1 VRCMKSS
8 RWQKGSLVYK
18 EVMALDFGRL
28 ITAMVTPFDKD
39 LNVNWESAD
48 RLIDYL
54 IDEQGTDSLVVCG
67 TTGESPT
74 LTEEEKLELLSF
86 TINKAKGRCKVIA
99 GTGSYDTKHSIEL
112 TKEAEKLGADG
123 ILLVSPYYNRPSQE
137 GLYAHFRAIAEST
150 KLPVMLYNVPKRTG
164 VTIEASTIIRLAQDV
179 PNIVASKEAHDN
191 LDLVTTIIGQAPASF
206 KVYSGDDILT
216 LPMMSI
222 GAYGIV
228 SVASHLIGREMR
240 EMIEHFLAGR
250 IAEAAR
256 LHVKLQ
262 PMFNSMMPNP
272 ARVKTALRIKGF
284 DVGSVRLPLVDGSA
298 EEEALLR
305 SLFG

>member
-1 VRCMKSS
+1 
-8 RWQKGSLVYK
+8 L
-18 EVMALDFGRL
+18 EFGRL

-74 LTEEEKLELLSF
+74 LTEEEKLELLRF
-86 TINKAKGRCKVIA
+86 AVGKAKGRCKIIA
-99 GTGSYDTKHSIEL
+99 GTGSNDTRHSIEL
-112 TKEAEKLGADG
+112 TKEAEKIGADG
-123 ILLVSPYYNRPSQE
+123 ILLVSPYYNRPSQD

-150 KLPVMLYNVPKRTG
+150 SLPVMLYNVPKRTG
-164 VTIEASTIIRLAQDV
+164 VTIEASTVIRLAQDV

-191 LDLVTTIIGQAPASF
+191 LDLITTIIGQAPESF
-206 KVYSGDDILT
+206 RVYSGDDILT
-216 LPMMSI
+216 LPMMAI
-222 GAYGIV
+222 GAYGVV

-240 EMIEHFLAGR
+240 EMMEHFLAGR
-250 IAEAAR
+250 AAEAAR
-256 LHVKLQ
+256 LHAKLQ

-272 ARVKTALRIKGF
+272 VRVKTALRVKGF
-284 DVGSVRLPLVDGSA
+284 DVGSVRLPLVDGC
-298 EEEALLR
+298 EEDEVLLR
-305 SLFG
+305 RLFG

>member
-1 VRCMKSS
+1 
-8 RWQKGSLVYK
+8 L
-18 EVMALDFGRL
+18 EFGRL

-74 LTEEEKLELLSF
+74 LTEEEKLELLRFAVS
-86 TINKAKGRCKVIA
+86 KAKGRCKIIA
-99 GTGSYDTKHSIEL
+99 GTGSNDTKHSIEL
-112 TKEAEKLGADG
+112 TKEAEKLGVDG
-123 ILLVSPYYNRPSQE
+123 ILLVSPYYNRPSQD

-179 PNIVASKEAHDN
+179 PNIVATKEAHDN
-191 LDLVTTIIGQAPASF
+191 LDLITTIIGQAPESF

-216 LPMMSI
+216 LPMMAI
-222 GAYGIV
+222 GAYGVV

-240 EMIEHFLAGR
+240 EMMEHFLAGR
-250 IAEAAR
+250 VAEAAR
-256 LHVKLQ
+256 LHGKLQ
-262 PMFNSMMPNP
+262 PLFNSMMPNP
-272 ARVKTALRIKGF
+272 VRVKTALRVKGF
-284 DVGSVRLPLVDGSA
+284 DVGSVRLPLVDGS
-298 EEEALLR
+298 EEDEVLLR
-305 SLFG
+305 RLFG